1 MNCRSL
7 GLALVLMYPALGVR
21 AEPLPDLID
30 RMKPSVVLLGSHG
43 SSPFRC
49 GERTCNGN

>member
-30 RMKPSVVLLGSHG
+30 RMKPSAVLVGSHG
-43 SSPFRC
+43 LLDSPRFGFR
-49 GERTCNGN
+49 GA